1 MKVITMSKDNS
12 IYTDLQ
18 IDLIRELVN
27 IGGGNAATSISTL
40 IGKAVEMD
48 IPTIQIISYEKLFE
62 TMPEDEMVS
71 AVIIKITGDGE
82 GTFLFITSEE
92 ASQALVNM
100 MLSEDMVDN
109 EEIAD
114 SAIKELVN
122 ILASSYAN
130 AIAGELN
137 VSLNSSIPLMAKEMF
152 GAILSSVYIETEQYD
167 ENILIMK
174 NQFFYK
180 GSKID
185 SSLYFVPKPGVL
197 KSLFDNI
204 GV

>member
-1 MKVITMSKDNS
+1 MDKDNS
-12 IYTDLQ
+12 AYTSLQ

-27 IGGGNAATSISTL
+27 IGGGNAATSISKL
-40 IGKAVEMD
+40 IDKPVVMD
-48 IPTIQIISYEKLFE
+48 VPTIKVISYEELFE
-62 TMPEDEMVS
+62 TLPEDQMVS
-71 AVIIKITGDGE
+71 AVIIKISGDGE

-92 ASQALVNM
+92 ASRSLLGM
-100 MLSEDMVDN
+100 MLPEDMEKS
-109 EEIAD
+109 EELAD
-114 SAIKELVN
+114 SAMKELVN
-122 ILASSYAN
+122 IIASSYLN
-130 AIAGELN
+130 AISQELN
-137 VSLNSSIPLMAKEMF
+137 ITLSSSIPLMAKEMF

-174 NQFFYK
+174 NNFYYK

-197 KSLFDNI
+197 TSLFEII

>member
-1 MKVITMSKDNS
+1 MSKGNS
-12 IYTDLQ
+12 IYTSLQ

-40 IGKAVEMD
+40 IDKPIEMD
-48 IPTIQIISYEKLFE
+48 VPTIEVISYEKLFE
-62 TMPEDEMVS
+62 TIPEDEKVS
-71 AVIIKITGDGE
+71 AVIIKISGDGE
-82 GTFLFITSEE
+82 GTFLFITSEK
-92 ASQALVNM
+92 ASQALLNM
-100 MLSEDMVDN
+100 MLPEDMVEN
-109 EEIAD
+109 EELAD
-114 SAIKELVN
+114 SAMKELVN

-130 AIAGELN
+130 AIAEELH
-137 VSLNSSIPLMAKEMF
+137 VTLNSSIPLMAKEMF

-174 NQFFYK
+174 NQFFYN